1 MTREERF
8 EELTLAL
15 EQKQYHA
22 FTESVD
28 TMNAVDVADYLST
41 LEGDRLLAAFR
52 LLRKDIAA
60 DVFAELDSD
69 AIEQIVLTT
78 KDTDLALL
86 VDELFIDDAVDLLEE
101 LPASMVKRILR
112 VTKPETRLLI
122 NKFLSYPENSAGSV
136 MTAEFIDLKENMT
149 VNEAVARIRR
159 TGVDKETVYTAYII
173 DNARHLHGTVSLKD
187 LLFADSDA
195 LLSDIMS
202 TELVMASTTDHREDV
217 AAMISKYDLL
227 ALPIVDREKRL
238 VGIVTVDDALDVME
252 EEATE
257 DIEKMAALVPDNRPY
272 LKSNVW
278 EIFKKRIPWLLL
290 LMVSATF
297 TGEIIAGF
305 EESLAL
311 FPALIAFI
319 PMLMDTGG
327 NSGGQASVTIIRGLA
342 LDEIRMRDILKIIWK
357 ELRVGLLC
365 GVVLSVCNFLKILL
379 VDNLIFGNNVSLI
392 QAAVVSIT
400 LVCTVVVAKFV
411 GGTLPVLAKNKEKF
425 SEIGTRVIVADLEIT
440 EMCNDTSLCS
450 EILFARAGSIF
461 FRTSFPNQI

>member
-8 EELTLAL
+8 EELTSAL
-15 EQKQYHA
+15 EKKQYHL

-52 LLRKDIAA
+52 LLRKDSAA
-60 DVFAELDSD
+60 DVFAELDPD
-69 AIEQIVLTT
+69 AIEQIVLAT
-78 KDTDLALL
+78 KDADLALL
-86 VDELFIDDAVDLLEE
+86 VDDLFIDDAVDLLEE
-101 LPASMVKRILR
+101 LPAGMVKRILR
-112 VTKPETRLLI
+112 VTNPETRLLI

-173 DNARHLHGTVSLKD
+173 DSARHLHGTVSLKD

-202 TELVMASTTDHREDV
+202 TDLVMASTTDDREEV

-257 DIEKMAALVPDNRPY
+257 DIEKMAAMVPDNRPY

-278 EIFKKRIPWLLL
+278 DIFKKRIPWLLL

-357 ELRVGLLC
+357 ELRIGLLC
-365 GVVLSVCNFLKILL
+365 GVVLSVCNFIKIIL
-379 VDNLIFGNNVSLI
+379 VDNLIFGNNVSLM

-400 LVCTVVVAKFV
+400 LVCTIVVAKFV
-411 GGTLPVLAKNKEKF
+411 GGSLPVLAKK
-425 SEIGTRVIVADLEIT
+425 IGLDPAVMASPFITTIVDAVSLIIYFRVA
-440 EMCNDTSLCS
+440 
-450 EILFARAGSIF
+450 ILLLV
-461 FRTSFPNQI
+461 

>member
-22 FTESVD
+22 FTESVN

-365 GVVLSVCNFLKILL
+365 GVVLSVCNFVKIIL
-379 VDNLIFGNNVSLI
+379 VDNLIFGNNVSLM

-411 GGTLPVLAKNKEKF
+411 GGTLPVLAKK
-425 SEIGTRVIVADLEIT
+425 IGLDPAVMASPFITTIVDAV
-440 EMCNDTSLCS
+440 SLIIYFQVAMS
-450 EILFARAGSIF
+450 LLI
-461 FRTSFPNQI
+461 

>member
-52 LLRKDIAA
+52 LLKKDIAA

-69 AIEQIVLTT
+69 AIEQIVLAT
-78 KDTDLALL
+78 KDADLALL

-357 ELRVGLLC
+357 EIRVGLLC

-379 VDNLIFGNNVSLI
+379 VDNLIFGNNVSLM

-411 GGTLPVLAKNKEKF
+411 GGTLPVLAKK
-425 SEIGTRVIVADLEIT
+425 IGLDPAVMASPFITTIVDAVSLIIYFRVAI
-440 EMCNDTSLCS
+440 SLL
-450 EILFARAGSIF
+450 I
-461 FRTSFPNQI
+461 

>member
-1 MTREERF
+1 MIPLMQEERM
-8 EELTLAL
+8 EELTEAL
-15 EQKQYHA
+15 EQKQYHH
-22 FTESVD
+22 FTDIVD
-28 TMNAVDVADYLST
+28 TMNAIDVAEYIST
-41 LEGDRLLAAFR
+41 LQGDRLLTAFR
-52 LLRKDIAA
+52 LLKKDIAA
-60 DVFAELDSD
+60 DIFAELESE
-69 AIEQIVLTT
+69 AIEQIVLAT
-78 KDTDLALL
+78 KDTDLGLL
-86 VDELFIDDAVDLLEE
+86 VDNLFIDDAVDLLEE

-112 VTKPETRLLI
+112 VTNPETRRLI
-122 NKFLSYPENSAGSV
+122 NKFLSYPDNSAGSV
-136 MTAEFIDLKENMT
+136 MTAEFIDLKETMT
-149 VNEAVARIRR
+149 VAEAVARIRR

-173 DNARHLHGTVSLKD
+173 DGARHLHGTVSLKD
-187 LLFADSDA
+187 LLFADSEA

-202 TELVMASTTDHREDV
+202 TDVVMASTSDDQEEV

-227 ALPIVDREKRL
+227 SLPVVDREQRL

-272 LKSNVW
+272 LRSRVI

-305 EESLAL
+305 EDSLAL

-342 LDEIRMRDILKIIWK
+342 LGEINMKDILHIIWM
-357 ELRVGLLC
+357 EIRVGLLC
-365 GVVLSVCNFLKILL
+365 GTVLSACNFVKILV
-379 VDNLIFGNNVSLI
+379 VDNFIFNNGISLA

-400 LVCTVVVAKFV
+400 LVCTVIVAKFV
-411 GGTLPVLAKNKEKF
+411 GGTLPILAKK
-425 SEIGTRVIVADLEIT
+425 IGLDPAVMASPFITTIVDAVSLVIY
-440 EMCNDTSLCS
+440 
-450 EILFARAGSIF
+450 
-461 FRTSFPNQI
+461 FRIALLMLM

>member
-1 MTREERF
+1 MTKEDRIV
-8 EELTLAL
+8 ELTEAL
-15 EQKQYHA
+15 DKKQYHR
-22 FTESVD
+22 FTELVD
-28 TMNAVDVADYLST
+28 TMNTIDVADFLSV
-41 LEGDRLLAAFR
+41 LHGDHLLAAFR
-52 LLRKDIAA
+52 LLKKDIAA
-60 DVFAELDSD
+60 DVFTELDSN
-69 AIEQIVLTT
+69 AIEQIVMAT
-78 KDTDLALL
+78 KDADLALL
-86 VDELFIDDAVDLLEE
+86 VDDLFIDDAVDLLEE

-112 VTKPETRLLI
+112 VTNPETRRLI

-136 MTAEFIDLKENMT
+136 MTAEYIDLKENMT

-173 DNARHLHGTVSLKD
+173 DSARHLHGTVSLKD
-187 LLFADSDA
+187 LLFADGDS

-202 TELVMASTTDHREDV
+202 TDIVLASTTDHREEV
-217 AAMISKYDLL
+217 AAIISKYDLL
-227 ALPIVDREKRL
+227 SLPLVDREQRL

-272 LKSNVW
+272 LKSNIW
-278 EIFKKRIPWLLL
+278 DIFKKRIPWLLL

-342 LDEIRMRDILKIIWK
+342 LNEIDMKDVFRIIWK
-357 ELRVGLLC
+357 EIRVGLLC
-365 GVVLSVCNFLKILL
+365 GVVLSACNFIKILL
-379 VDNLIFGNNVSLI
+379 IDNLLFSNNISAM

-411 GGTLPVLAKNKEKF
+411 GGTLPVFAKK
-425 SEIGTRVIVADLEIT
+425 IGLDPAVMASPFITTIVDAV
-440 EMCNDTSLCS
+440 SL
-450 EILFARAGSIF
+450 IIYF
-461 FRTSFPNQI
+461 QIALMLLM

>member
-357 ELRVGLLC
+357 ELRIGLLC

-379 VDNLIFGNNVSLI
+379 VDNLIFGNNVSLM

-411 GGTLPVLAKNKEKF
+411 GGTLPVLAKK
-425 SEIGTRVIVADLEIT
+425 IGLDPAVMASPFITTIVDAV
-440 EMCNDTSLCS
+440 SLIIYFQVAMS
-450 EILFARAGSIF
+450 LLI
-461 FRTSFPNQI
+461 

>member
-1 MTREERF
+1 MTREER
-8 EELTLAL
+8 LAL
-15 EQKQYHA
+15 LTEALAQKQYHL
-22 FTESVD
+22 FTETVD
-28 TMNAVDVADYLST
+28 TMNAVDVAEFLST
-41 LEGDRLLAAFR
+41 LTGERLLVAFR
-52 LLRKDIAA
+52 LLKKDSAA
-60 DVFAELDSD
+60 DVFAELDGE
-69 AIEQIVLTT
+69 AIEQIVSAT

-86 VDELFIDDAVDLLEE
+86 VDDLFIDDAVDLLEE

-112 VTKPETRLLI
+112 VTNPETRRLI

-136 MTAEFIDLKENMT
+136 MTAEFIDLKETMT
-149 VNEAVARIRR
+149 VSEAVARIRR

-173 DNARHLHGTVSLKD
+173 DSARHLHGTVSLKD

-202 TELVMASTTDHREDV
+202 SEVVMATTSDDREEV
-217 AAMISKYDLL
+217 AAIISKYDLL
-227 ALPIVDREKRL
+227 SLPIVDREQRL

-272 LKSNVW
+272 LRSRVL

-342 LDEIRMRDILKIIWK
+342 LGEISMKDIFRIIWIEIR
-357 ELRVGLLC
+357 VGFIC
-365 GVVLSVCNFLKILL
+365 GVVLSACNFVKILL
-379 VDNLIFGNNVSLI
+379 IDNLIFHNGVSLG
-392 QAAVVSIT
+392 QAAVVCIT

-411 GGTLPVLAKNKEKF
+411 GGTLPVLAKR
-425 SEIGTRVIVADLEIT
+425 IGLDPAVMASPFITTIVDAV
-440 EMCNDTSLCS
+440 SL
-450 EILFARAGSIF
+450 IIY
-461 FRTSFPNQI
+461 FRIALLLLM

>member
-1 MTREERF
+1 MIPLMQEERI
-8 EELTLAL
+8 EELTEAL
-15 EQKQYHA
+15 EQKQYHR
-22 FTESVD
+22 FTDVVD
-28 TMNAVDVADYLST
+28 TMNAIDVAEYLST
-41 LEGDRLLAAFR
+41 LQGDRLLTAFR
-52 LLRKDIAA
+52 LLKKDIAA
-60 DVFAELDSD
+60 DIFAELESD
-69 AIEQIVLTT
+69 AIEQIVLAT
-78 KDTDLALL
+78 KDADLALL
-86 VDELFIDDAVDLLEE
+86 VDDLFIDDAVDLLEE

-112 VTKPETRLLI
+112 VTNPETRRLI

-136 MTAEFIDLKENMT
+136 MTAEFIDLKETMT
-149 VNEAVARIRR
+149 VAEAVARIRR

-173 DNARHLHGTVSLKD
+173 DGARHLHGTVSLKD
-187 LLFADSDA
+187 LLFADSEA

-202 TELVMASTTDHREDV
+202 TDIVMASTSDHREDV
-217 AAMISKYDLL
+217 AAIISKYDLL
-227 ALPIVDREKRL
+227 SLPIVDREQRL

-272 LKSNVW
+272 LRSRVI

-297 TGEIIAGF
+297 TGEIISGF

-342 LDEIRMRDILKIIWK
+342 LGEITMKDIFRIIWM
-357 ELRVGLLC
+357 EIRVGLLC
-365 GVVLSVCNFLKILL
+365 GTVLSVCNFIKILV
-379 VDNLIFGNNVSLI
+379 VDNFIFNNGVSLA

-411 GGTLPVLAKNKEKF
+411 GGTLPVFAKK
-425 SEIGTRVIVADLEIT
+425 IGLDPAVMASPFITTIVDAVSLVIY
-440 EMCNDTSLCS
+440 
-450 EILFARAGSIF
+450 
-461 FRTSFPNQI
+461 FRIALLLLV

>member
-1 MTREERF
+1 MTREERLVL
-8 EELTLAL
+8 LTEALA
-15 EQKQYHA
+15 QKQYHL
-22 FTESVD
+22 FTETVD
-28 TMNAVDVADYLST
+28 TMNAVDVAEFLST
-41 LEGDRLLAAFR
+41 LTGERLLVAFR
-52 LLRKDIAA
+52 LLKKDSAA
-60 DVFAELDSD
+60 DVFAELDSE
-69 AIEQIVLTT
+69 AIEQIVSAT

-86 VDELFIDDAVDLLEE
+86 VDDLFIDDAVDLLEE

-112 VTKPETRLLI
+112 VTNPETRRLI

-136 MTAEFIDLKENMT
+136 MTAEFIDLKETMT
-149 VNEAVARIRR
+149 VSEAVARIRR

-173 DNARHLHGTVSLKD
+173 DSARHLHGTVSLKD

-202 TELVMASTTDHREDV
+202 SEVVMATTSDDREEV

-227 ALPIVDREKRL
+227 SLPIVDREQRL

-272 LKSNVW
+272 LRSRVL

-342 LDEIRMRDILKIIWK
+342 LGEISMKDIFRIIWIEIR
-357 ELRVGLLC
+357 VGFIC
-365 GVVLSVCNFLKILL
+365 GVVLSVCNFVKILL
-379 VDNLIFGNNVSLI
+379 IDNLIFHNGVSLG
-392 QAAVVSIT
+392 QAAVVCIT

-411 GGTLPVLAKNKEKF
+411 GGTLPVLAKR
-425 SEIGTRVIVADLEIT
+425 IGLDPAVMASPFITTIVDAV
-440 EMCNDTSLCS
+440 SL
-450 EILFARAGSIF
+450 IIY
-461 FRTSFPNQI
+461 FRIALLLLM

>member
-1 MTREERF
+1 MTREQRLEA
-8 EELTLAL
+8 LTDAL
-15 EQKQYHA
+15 DKKQYHL
-22 FTESVD
+22 FTETVD
-28 TMNAVDVADYLST
+28 TMNAVDVADFLST
-41 LEGDRLLAAFR
+41 LEGDRLLVAFR
-52 LLRKDIAA
+52 LLKKDIAA
-60 DVFAELDSD
+60 DVFAELDPD
-69 AIEQIVLTT
+69 AIEQIVHVT
-78 KDTDLALL
+78 KDADLALL
-86 VDELFIDDAVDLLEE
+86 VDDLFIDDAVDLLEE

-112 VTKPETRLLI
+112 ITNPETRRLI
-122 NKFLSYPENSAGSV
+122 NKFLSYPENSAGSI
-136 MTAEFIDLKENMT
+136 MTAEYIDLKESMT
-149 VNEAVARIRR
+149 VTEAVARIRR

-173 DNARHLHGTVSLKD
+173 DSSRHLHGTVSLKD
-187 LLFADSDA
+187 LLFSDGDA
-195 LLSDIMS
+195 RLSDIMS
-202 TELVMASTTDHREDV
+202 TDVIMASTTDDREDV

-227 ALPIVDREKRL
+227 SLPIVDLEQRL
-238 VGIVTVDDALDVME
+238 VGIVTVDDALDVLE

-272 LKSNVW
+272 LRSHVW

-365 GVVLSVCNFLKILL
+365 GVVLSACNFIKILL
-379 VDNLIFGNNVSLI
+379 VDNLIFQNHVSPM

-400 LVCTVVVAKFV
+400 LVCTVIVAKFV
-411 GGTLPVLAKNKEKF
+411 GGTLPILAKK
-425 SEIGTRVIVADLEIT
+425 IGLDPAVMASPFITTIVDAV
-440 EMCNDTSLCS
+440 SL
-450 EILFARAGSIF
+450 IIYFQVALLLL
-461 FRTSFPNQI
+461 T

>member
-1 MTREERF
+1 MQEERI
-8 EELTLAL
+8 EELTEAL
-15 EQKQYHA
+15 EQKQYHR
-22 FTESVD
+22 FTDVVD
-28 TMNAVDVADYLST
+28 TMNAIDVAEYLST
-41 LEGDRLLAAFR
+41 LQGDRLLTAFR
-52 LLRKDIAA
+52 LLKKDIAA
-60 DVFAELDSD
+60 DIFAELESD
-69 AIEQIVLTT
+69 AIEQIVLAT
-78 KDTDLALL
+78 KDADLALL
-86 VDELFIDDAVDLLEE
+86 VDDLFIDDAVDLLEE

-112 VTKPETRLLI
+112 VTNPETRRLI

-136 MTAEFIDLKENMT
+136 MTAEFIDLKETMT
-149 VNEAVARIRR
+149 VAEAVARIRR

-173 DNARHLHGTVSLKD
+173 DGARHLHGTVSLKD
-187 LLFADSDA
+187 LLFADSEA

-202 TELVMASTTDHREDV
+202 TDIVMASTSDHREDV
-217 AAMISKYDLL
+217 AAIISKYDLL
-227 ALPIVDREKRL
+227 SLPIVDREQRL

-272 LKSNVW
+272 LRSRVI

-297 TGEIIAGF
+297 TGEIISGF

-342 LDEIRMRDILKIIWK
+342 LGEITMKDIFRIIWM
-357 ELRVGLLC
+357 EIRVGLLC
-365 GVVLSVCNFLKILL
+365 GTVLSVCNFIKILV
-379 VDNLIFGNNVSLI
+379 VDNFIFNNGVSLA

-411 GGTLPVLAKNKEKF
+411 GGTLPVFAKK
-425 SEIGTRVIVADLEIT
+425 IGLDPAVMASPFITTIVDAVSLVIY
-440 EMCNDTSLCS
+440 
-450 EILFARAGSIF
+450 
-461 FRTSFPNQI
+461 FRIALLLLV

>member
-1 MTREERF
+1 MTKEDRIV
-8 EELTLAL
+8 ELTEAL
-15 EQKQYHA
+15 DKKQYHR
-22 FTESVD
+22 FTELVD
-28 TMNAVDVADYLST
+28 TMNTIDVADFLSV
-41 LEGDRLLAAFR
+41 LHGDHLLAAFR
-52 LLRKDIAA
+52 LLKKDIAA
-60 DVFAELDSD
+60 DVFTELDSN
-69 AIEQIVLTT
+69 AIEQIVMAT
-78 KDTDLALL
+78 KDADLALL
-86 VDELFIDDAVDLLEE
+86 VDDLFIDDAVDLLEE

-112 VTKPETRLLI
+112 VTNPETRRLI

-136 MTAEFIDLKENMT
+136 MTAEYIDLKENMT

-173 DNARHLHGTVSLKD
+173 DSARHLHGTVSLKD
-187 LLFADSDA
+187 LLFADGDS

-202 TELVMASTTDHREDV
+202 TDIVLASTTDHREEV
-217 AAMISKYDLL
+217 AAIISKYDLL
-227 ALPIVDREKRL
+227 SLPIVDREQRL

-272 LKSNVW
+272 LKSNIW
-278 EIFKKRIPWLLL
+278 DIFKKRIPWLLL

-342 LDEIRMRDILKIIWK
+342 LNEIDMKDVFRIIWK
-357 ELRVGLLC
+357 EIRVGLLC
-365 GVVLSVCNFLKILL
+365 GVVLSACNFIKILL
-379 VDNLIFGNNVSLI
+379 IDNLLFSNNISAM

-411 GGTLPVLAKNKEKF
+411 GGTLPVFAKK
-425 SEIGTRVIVADLEIT
+425 IGLDPAVMASPFITTIVDAV
-440 EMCNDTSLCS
+440 SL
-450 EILFARAGSIF
+450 IIYF
-461 FRTSFPNQI
+461 QIALMLLM

>member
-1 MTREERF
+1 MVQEERI
-8 EELTLAL
+8 EELTEAL
-15 EQKQYHA
+15 EQKQYHR
-22 FTESVD
+22 FTDVVD
-28 TMNAVDVADYLST
+28 TMNAIDVAEYLST
-41 LEGDRLLAAFR
+41 LQGDRLLTAFR
-52 LLRKDIAA
+52 LLKKDIAA
-60 DVFAELDSD
+60 DIFAELESD
-69 AIEQIVLTT
+69 AIEQIVLAT
-78 KDTDLALL
+78 KDADLGLL
-86 VDELFIDDAVDLLEE
+86 VDNLFIDDAVDLLEE

-112 VTKPETRLLI
+112 VTNPETRRLI

-136 MTAEFIDLKENMT
+136 MTAEFIDLKETMT
-149 VNEAVARIRR
+149 VAEAVARIRR

-173 DNARHLHGTVSLKD
+173 DGARHLHGIVSLKD
-187 LLFADSDA
+187 LLFADSEA

-202 TELVMASTTDHREDV
+202 TDIVMASTSDHREEV

-227 ALPIVDREKRL
+227 SLPIVDREQRL

-272 LKSNVW
+272 LRSRVL

-297 TGEIIAGF
+297 TGEIISGF

-342 LDEIRMRDILKIIWK
+342 LGEINMKDIFRIIWM
-357 ELRVGLLC
+357 EIRVGLLC
-365 GVVLSVCNFLKILL
+365 GTVLSVCNFIKILV
-379 VDNLIFGNNVSLI
+379 VDNFIFNNGVSLA

-411 GGTLPVLAKNKEKF
+411 GGTLPVFAKK
-425 SEIGTRVIVADLEIT
+425 IGLDPAVMASPFITTIVDAVSLVIY
-440 EMCNDTSLCS
+440 
-450 EILFARAGSIF
+450 
-461 FRTSFPNQI
+461 FRIALLLLV

>member
-1 MTREERF
+1 MTREERL
-8 EELTLAL
+8 ELLTEALA
-15 EQKQYHA
+15 QKQYHL
-22 FTESVD
+22 FTETVD
-28 TMNAVDVADYLST
+28 TMNAVDVADFLST
-41 LEGDRLLAAFR
+41 LTGERLLVAFR
-52 LLRKDIAA
+52 LLKKDSAA
-60 DVFAELDSD
+60 DVFAELDGE
-69 AIEQIVLTT
+69 AIEQIVSAT

-86 VDELFIDDAVDLLEE
+86 VDDLFIDDAVDLLEE

-112 VTKPETRLLI
+112 VTNPETRRLI

-136 MTAEFIDLKENMT
+136 MTAEFIDLKETMT
-149 VNEAVARIRR
+149 VSEAVARIRR

-173 DNARHLHGTVSLKD
+173 DSARHLHGTVSLKD

-202 TELVMASTTDHREDV
+202 SEVVMATTSDDREEV

-227 ALPIVDREKRL
+227 SLPIVDREQRL

-272 LKSNVW
+272 LRSRVL

-342 LDEIRMRDILKIIWK
+342 LGEISMKDIFRIIWIEIR
-357 ELRVGLLC
+357 VGFIC
-365 GVVLSVCNFLKILL
+365 GMVLSVCNFVKILL
-379 VDNLIFGNNVSLI
+379 IDNLIFHNGVSLR
-392 QAAVVSIT
+392 QAAVVCIT

-411 GGTLPVLAKNKEKF
+411 GGTLPVLAKR
-425 SEIGTRVIVADLEIT
+425 IGLDPAVMASPFITTIVDAV
-440 EMCNDTSLCS
+440 SL
-450 EILFARAGSIF
+450 IIY
-461 FRTSFPNQI
+461 FRIALLLLM

>member
-8 EELTLAL
+8 EELTLFL
-15 EQKQYHA
+15 EQKQYHH

-28 TMNAVDVADYLST
+28 TMNTVDVADYLST

-60 DVFAELDSD
+60 DVFAELDSE
-69 AIEQIVLTT
+69 AIEQIVLAT
-78 KDTDLALL
+78 KDADLALL
-86 VDELFIDDAVDLLEE
+86 VDDLFIDDAVDLLEE

-112 VTKPETRLLI
+112 VTNPETRRLI

-136 MTAEFIDLKENMT
+136 MTAEYIDLKENMT
-149 VNEAVARIRR
+149 VTEAVARIRR

-173 DNARHLHGTVSLKD
+173 DSARHLHGTVSLKD
-187 LLFADSDA
+187 LLFADADA

-202 TELVMASTTDHREDV
+202 TELVMASTTDDREDV

-238 VGIVTVDDALDVME
+238 VGIVTVDDALDVLE

-272 LKSNVW
+272 LKSKVW

-342 LDEIRMRDILKIIWK
+342 LGEIDMRDVLRIIWK
-357 ELRVGLLC
+357 EIRVGLLC
-365 GVVLSVCNFLKILL
+365 GIVLSACNFVKILL
-379 VDNLIFGNNVSLI
+379 VDNLIFGNQVSLL

-400 LVCTVVVAKFV
+400 LIGTVVVAKFV
-411 GGTLPVLAKNKEKF
+411 GGTLPVLAKK
-425 SEIGTRVIVADLEIT
+425 IGLDPAVMASPFITTIVDAVSLIIYFRVA
-440 EMCNDTSLCS
+440 
-450 EILFARAGSIF
+450 ILLLM
-461 FRTSFPNQI
+461 

>member
-1 MTREERF
+1 MQEERI
-8 EELTLAL
+8 EELTEAL
-15 EQKQYHA
+15 EQKQYHR
-22 FTESVD
+22 FTDVVD
-28 TMNAVDVADYLST
+28 TMNAIDVAEYLST
-41 LEGDRLLAAFR
+41 LQGDRLLTAFR
-52 LLRKDIAA
+52 LLKKDIAA
-60 DVFAELDSD
+60 DIFAELESD
-69 AIEQIVLTT
+69 AIEQIVLAT
-78 KDTDLALL
+78 KDADLGLL
-86 VDELFIDDAVDLLEE
+86 VDNLFIDDAVDLLEE

-112 VTKPETRLLI
+112 VTNPETRRLI

-136 MTAEFIDLKENMT
+136 MTAEFIDLKETMT
-149 VNEAVARIRR
+149 VAEAVARIRR

-173 DNARHLHGTVSLKD
+173 DGARHLHGTVSLKD

-202 TELVMASTTDHREDV
+202 TDVVMASTSDHREEV

-227 ALPIVDREKRL
+227 SLPIVDREQRL

-272 LKSNVW
+272 LRSRVL

-297 TGEIIAGF
+297 TGEIISGF

-342 LDEIRMRDILKIIWK
+342 LGEINMKDIFRIIWM
-357 ELRVGLLC
+357 EIRVGLLC
-365 GVVLSVCNFLKILL
+365 GAVLSACNFVKILV
-379 VDNLIFGNNVSLI
+379 VDNFIFNNGVSLA

-411 GGTLPVLAKNKEKF
+411 GGTLPVFAKK
-425 SEIGTRVIVADLEIT
+425 IGLDPAVMASPFITTIVDAVSLVIY
-440 EMCNDTSLCS
+440 
-450 EILFARAGSIF
+450 
-461 FRTSFPNQI
+461 FRIALLLLV

>member
-411 GGTLPVLAKNKEKF
+411 GGTLPVLAKK
-425 SEIGTRVIVADLEIT
+425 IGLDPAVMASPFITTIVDAV
-440 EMCNDTSLCS
+440 SLIIYFQVAMS
-450 EILFARAGSIF
+450 LLI
-461 FRTSFPNQI
+461 

>member
-342 LDEIRMRDILKIIWK
+342 LDEIRMRDIPKIIWK
-357 ELRVGLLC
+357 ELRIGLLC

-379 VDNLIFGNNVSLI
+379 VDNLIFGNNVSLM

-411 GGTLPVLAKNKEKF
+411 GGTLPVLAKK
-425 SEIGTRVIVADLEIT
+425 IGLDPAVMASPFITTIVDAV
-440 EMCNDTSLCS
+440 SLIIYFQVALS
-450 EILFARAGSIF
+450 LLI
-461 FRTSFPNQI
+461 

>member
-15 EQKQYHA
+15 EQKQYHT

-41 LEGDRLLAAFR
+41 LEGDHLLAAFR
-52 LLRKDIAA
+52 LLKKDIAA

-69 AIEQIVLTT
+69 AIEQIVLAT
-78 KDTDLALL
+78 KDADLALL

-357 ELRVGLLC
+357 EIRVGLLC

-379 VDNLIFGNNVSLI
+379 VDNLIFGNNVSLM
-392 QAAVVSIT
+392 QATVVSIT

-411 GGTLPVLAKNKEKF
+411 GGTLPVLAKK
-425 SEIGTRVIVADLEIT
+425 IGLDPAVMASPFITTIVDAVSLIIYFRVA
-440 EMCNDTSLCS
+440 MSLL
-450 EILFARAGSIF
+450 I
-461 FRTSFPNQI
+461 